1 MPAKFSKLVI
11 WGAGG
16 HATVVADI
24 VRLSG
29 HHKIVAFVDDSP
41 NGRTA
46 QLFGAPIIREREGLA
61 QILRGGARE
70 IIIAIGDCAARLHL
84 ASVAREMGFRL
95 ASAIHP
101 RAIVAS
107 TAEIG
112 AGTVIA
118 AGAVV
123 NPGAVLGENV
133 IVNTCASVDHDC
145 VLEDGVHIC
154 PGAHLA
160 GNVTVRRGVWVGIGA
175 TVIEGI
181 EIGKGS
187 MIAAGGVV
195 VSDIA
200 DGVLAKGVPVKV
212 SRKIGRASADK

>member
-1 MPAKFSKLVI
+1 MAAKLRKLVI

-24 VRLSG
+24 VRLG
-29 HHKIVAFVDDSP
+29 GRHEIAAFMDDSP
-41 NGRTA
+41 SGRDGD
-46 QLFGAPIIREREGLA
+46 LLGVPIICQREKLKSVLREGLCD
-61 QILRGGARE
+61 
-70 IIIAIGDCAARLHL
+70 IIIGIGDCATRLRL
-84 ASVAREMGFRL
+84 GAVAKEMGFRL
-95 ASAIHP
+95 ATAIHP
-101 RAIVAS
+101 QAVVAS
-107 TAEIG
+107 TAKIG
-112 AGTVIA
+112 AGCVIA

-123 NPGAVLGENV
+123 NPGVVLGENV
-133 IVNTCASVDHDC
+133 IVNTSASVDHDC
-145 VLEDGVHIC
+145 VVEDGVHIC

-175 TVIEGI
+175 TVIEGV

-200 DGVLAKGVPVKV
+200 DGVLAKGVPAKE
-212 SRKIGRASADK
+212 SRRIGDVT

>member
-24 VRLSG
+24 VRLSRR
-29 HHKIVAFVDDSP
+29 HKIVAFVDDSP
-41 NGRTA
+41 NGRTP
-46 QLFGAPIIREREGLA
+46 QLLGAPIIREREMLA

-70 IIIAIGDCAARLHL
+70 IIIAIGDCAVRLHL
-84 ASVAREMGFRL
+84 ASVAKEMGFSL

-101 RAIVAS
+101 QATVAS

-123 NPGAVLGENV
+123 NPGSVLGENV

-145 VLEDGVHIC
+145 VLEDGAHIC

-160 GNVTVRRGVWVGIGA
+160 GNITIGRGVWIGIGA
-175 TVIEGI
+175 TIIEGI
-181 EIGKGS
+181 RIGKGS
-187 MIAAGGVV
+187 VIAAGAVV
-195 VSDIA
+195 VSDIP
-200 DGVLAKGVPVKV
+200 DGVLAKGVPAKV
-212 SRKIGRASADK
+212 SRRLDID

>member
-1 MPAKFSKLVI
+1 MPAKSSKLVI

-24 VRLSG
+24 VRLNG
-29 HHKIVAFVDDSP
+29 RHKIVAFVDDSP

-46 QLFGAPIIREREGLA
+46 QSLGAPIVREREALVE
-61 QILRGGARE
+61 ILRGGTGE
-70 IIIAIGDCAARLHL
+70 MIIAIGDCAVRLHL
-84 ASVAREMGFRL
+84 ASVAKEMGFRL

-101 RAIVAS
+101 RATVAS

-112 AGTVIA
+112 AGVVIA

-133 IVNTCASVDHDC
+133 IVNTSASVDHDC
-145 VLEDGVHIC
+145 LLEDGVHIC

-160 GNVTVRRGVWVGIGA
+160 GNVTVRRGTWVGIGA
-175 TVIEGI
+175 SVIEGV

-195 VSDIA
+195 VSNMP
-200 DGVLAKGVPVKV
+200 DGVLAKGVPAKV
-212 SRKIGRASADK
+212 FRRIESVTF

>member
-1 MPAKFSKLVI
+1 MVI

-24 VRLSG
+24 VRLNRR
-29 HHKIVAFVDDSP
+29 HEIVAFVDDSAR
-41 NGRTA
+41 GRTGLLLGLPVIHERQKLA
-46 QLFGAPIIREREGLA
+46 RIRRERPC
-61 QILRGGARE
+61 E
-70 IIIAIGDCAARLHL
+70 IIIAIGDCAVRLQLAEAARKM
-84 ASVAREMGFRL
+84 RFTL
-95 ASAIHP
+95 ASAVHP

-123 NPGAVLGENV
+123 NPGALLGRNV

-145 VLEDGVHIC
+145 VLQDGVHIC

-160 GNVTVRRGVWVGIGA
+160 GNVTVGRGAWIGIGA

-181 EIGKGS
+181 RIGEGS
-187 MIAAGGVV
+187 VIAAGAVV
-195 VSDIA
+195 VSDIP
-200 DGVLAKGVPVKV
+200 DGVLAKGVPARV
-212 SRKIGRASADK
+212 SRRVDTLD